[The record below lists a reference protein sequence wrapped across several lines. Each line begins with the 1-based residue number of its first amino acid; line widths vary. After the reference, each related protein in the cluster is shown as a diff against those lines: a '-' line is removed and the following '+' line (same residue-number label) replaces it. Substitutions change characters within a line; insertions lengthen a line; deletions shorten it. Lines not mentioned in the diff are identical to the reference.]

1 MAVVHTTGLLP
12 TMVVV
17 VVMTVVT
24 EVVVTEANGGKD
36 DLEMNAF
43 CRVNLW
49 DGLRGEKPREKATL
63 SLLGNVC
70 DQKSQTSG
78 VNVVS
83 EKRHTDCES
92 VQENIACYVDNVC
105 CS

>member
-17 VVMTVVT
+17 VMTVVM
-24 EVVVTEANGGKD
+24 VVTEANGGKD

-43 CRVNLW
+43 CRVNLR